1 MIEITMEKV
10 KFYTEFEIME
20 KKGICIQLWEKSI
33 KPYVQKDI
41 LVNFTP

>member
-20 KKGICIQLWEKSI
+20 KKAFVSNYGKNPSNHMFRKI
-33 KPYVQKDI
+33 
-41 LVNFTP
+41 F